1 MTYQE
6 FINNILSTRGRF
18 ICAEEYHERHHILP
32 KCMGGNNDEKNLI
45 DLYAREH
52 FIAHQLLVEENPD
65 NNKLIYALWRLSN
78 ADRKDRDYQ
87 LTPEEYEEAR
97 IKFADSH
104 SQWRASDET
113 KAKMSK
119 AHKGYKWS
127 LESRQRLSEQ
137 RKGIVFTPEHCA
149 NISKGRKGVGVGR
162 IVSPETSRK
171 ISEAVPKTPV
181 NCYSLDGEFI
191 KSFESISA
199 ASRDLGVD
207 DSRIVRVC
215 KGKLKQ
221 THGFMFTYRLTD
233 NDENSA
239 KYAKE
244 SRKNK
249 PRRYSPPKAVV
260 CDNIIYDS
268 IRAFADTNGVNRST
282 ARYWLNNDKI
292 PLEFKKRGLS
302 FYYAEE
308 DE

>member
-149 NISKGRKGVGVGR
+149 NISKGRKGVGVG
-162 IVSPETSRK
+162 
-171 ISEAVPKTPV
+171 
-181 NCYSLDGEFI
+181 
-191 KSFESISA
+191 
-199 ASRDLGVD
+199 
-207 DSRIVRVC
+207 
-215 KGKLKQ
+215 
-221 THGFMFTYRLTD
+221 
-233 NDENSA
+233 
-239 KYAKE
+239 
-244 SRKNK
+244 
-249 PRRYSPPKAVV
+249 
-260 CDNIIYDS
+260 
-268 IRAFADTNGVNRST
+268 
-282 ARYWLNNDKI
+282 
-292 PLEFKKRGLS
+292 
-302 FYYAEE
+302 
-308 DE
+308 